1 MITLY
6 QTEWC
11 PHGHRVRQVMSELGL
26 TYTLVN
32 VPAEKADRLELKEIT
47 GTDSVPTLLDG
58 ETAFSGSDAIVA
70 HLRATYPPAPD
81 ADVHEQKGFF
91 RYVLEMDMA
100 PEAALT
106 HLREMLFKHRFDVV
120 AEIGITPRDPGDAT
134 GTYTLLHALVPVAVA
149 ADLAAD
155 PSVPSSLT
163 IPMSVYPVGDG
174 SQIAITDPFVGV
186 WLFGEPELLKAAG
199 ELRKRVKE
207 LFEEL

>member
-11 PHGHRVRQVMSELGL
+11 PQGHRVRQTLTELGL
-26 TYTLVN
+26 TCVLVN
-32 VPAEKADRLELKEIT
+32 VPAEKSDRVELREAI
-47 GTDSVPTLLDG
+47 GSDGVPAILDG
-58 ETAFSGSDAIVA
+58 ERVISGGDAIIA

-81 ADVHEQKGFF
+81 AARHELAGLF

-100 PEAALT
+100 PAAALA
-106 HLREMLFKHRFDVV
+106 HLKTMLQKHRFEVV
-120 AEIGITPRDPGDAT
+120 AEIGITPRDQNAT

-149 ADLAAD
+149 VDLAAD

-163 IPMSVYPVGDG
+163 IPMSVYPIGDG

-186 WLFGEPELLKAAG
+186 WLFGQPELLKAASKVR
-199 ELRKRVKE
+199 ERVKR

>member
-11 PHGHRVRQVMSELGL
+11 PHGHRVRQTLTELGL
-26 TYTLVN
+26 TYTTVN
-32 VPAEKADRLELKEIT
+32 VPAEKADRLELKEVSGGET
-47 GTDSVPTLLDG
+47 VPALLDG
-58 ETAFSGSDAIVA
+58 DSVFSGGDAIIA

-81 ADVHEQKGFF
+81 ADRHEQAGFF
-91 RYVLEMDMA
+91 RYVLEKDMA
-100 PEAALT
+100 PAAALA
-106 HLREMLFKHRFDVV
+106 HLKEMLLKHRFEVV
-120 AEIGITPRDPGDAT
+120 AEIGITPRDQDAT
-134 GTYTLLHALVPVAVA
+134 GTYTLLHAMVPVAVA
-149 ADLAAD
+149 VDLAAD

-186 WLFGEPELLKAAG
+186 WLFGQPELLMAASKVR
-199 ELRKRVKE
+199 ERVKR

>member
-11 PHGHRVRQVMSELGL
+11 PQGHRVRQTLTELGL

-32 VPAEKADRLELKEIT
+32 VPADKADRIELKGIC
-47 GTDSVPTLLDG
+47 GGDGVPALCDG
-58 ETAFSGSDAIVA
+58 ETVLSEGDAIIA

-81 ADVHEQKGFF
+81 ADKHEQRGLF
-91 RYVLEMDMA
+91 RYVLELEMA
-100 PEAALT
+100 PAAALA
-106 HLREMLFKHRFDVV
+106 HLKEMLLKHHFDVV
-120 AEIGITPRDPGDAT
+120 AEIGITPRDQDAT

-149 ADLAAD
+149 VDLAAD

-186 WLFGEPELLKAAG
+186 WLFGQPELLKAASN
-199 ELRKRVKE
+199 LRERVKR